1 MLDYLRSV
9 FGADVREEISHL
21 PPNAP
26 FYLRDNYST
35 KKLSWRDNSFLLLKP
50 KNDSIHLPALK
61 KHLKTASS
69 LSNMPCALELE
80 NMTSLQR
87 KNLMESQTPFISDRQ
102 QIYLPFWGCLFTENY
117 KKNVTLGDFAPITQL
132 VFLYLYYQKN
142 EVRITAS
149 ELSEMLSVSKA
160 SVTRV
165 IDALSAHGLIR
176 IESDGYRKWVTE
188 ALEKREMLRKALPLM
203 KSPVERTLY
212 VNVLP
217 PDMQFVTGGIRALS
231 QLTMLGAKEMD
242 GSFVIDRMS
251 YPRVPKES
259 IVDENTFRDLGG
271 SVIEVWSY
279 NPRLLSTV
287 NTVDEISL
295 LLSLMSNPDERVQ
308 MALDEIRAKFGL
320 ATDES

>member
-1 MLDYLRSV
+1 MFDYLRSV
-9 FGADVREEISHL
+9 FGADVREEISHP
-21 PPNAP
+21 PPNTP
-26 FYLRDNYST
+26 FYLRDNYSI
-35 KKLSWRDNSFLLLKP
+35 KKLSWRGNSFLLLKP
-50 KNDSIHLPALK
+50 KNDAIHLPALK
-61 KHLKTASS
+61 KHLKTVASM
-69 LSNMPCALELE
+69 SNLPCALELE

-87 KNLMESQTPFISDRQ
+87 KNLLESQTPFISDQQ

-117 KKNVTLGDFAPITQL
+117 KKTVTLGNFAPITQL

-149 ELSEMLSVSKA
+149 ELSKILSVSKA

-165 IDALSAHGLIR
+165 IDALSAHSLVR

-203 KSPVERTLY
+203 RSPVERTLY
-212 VNVLP
+212 VNALP

-242 GSFVIDRMS
+242 GSFVIDRIS
-251 YPRVPKES
+251 SPHIPKES
-259 IVDENTFRDLGG
+259 IVNENTFRDLGG

-287 NTVDEISL
+287 STVDEISL

-308 MALDEIRAKFGL
+308 MALDEIREKFGL

>member
-21 PPNAP
+21 PSNAP
-26 FYLRDNYST
+26 FYLRDNYSI

-69 LSNMPCALELE
+69 LSNMPCALEME

-212 VNVLP
+212 VKALP
-217 PDMQFVTGGIRALS
+217 PNLQFVTGGIRALS

-279 NPRLLSTV
+279 NPRLLSTI

-308 MALDEIRAKFGL
+308 MALDEIREKYGL